1 MQTKK
6 VNFFFVILIVTAA
19 VVSLFSIKSFNFS
32 DILTNRVE
40 NLFSSTGTIDYKKTN
55 QSSKGSL
62 IDEKT
67 FSELTSS
74 NLTGEEYNFNVL
86 YYPYYS
92 LLNNNETLLYKQI
105 YANAKALNKTF
116 SVSENV
122 NIEEVDETIDAVYY
136 DHPELFWLGNDYTY
150 KYTRDNRVVEIT
162 LTFNTTIAD
171 IKEAQQ
177 KFNQEVNELLKGA
190 YNLETAYEK
199 EKYIHD
205 LLISQITYDEN
216 APNNQSAYSAIV
228 NKKTVCAGYAKAFQL
243 LLTKL
248 NIPCY
253 YVVGFAKEA
262 HAWNIVKLDGYYNVD
277 LTWDDA
283 KDQYKYFNKTDEIFN
298 RSHTRT
304 GLSQKIPSCME
315 TTYQNYEEDNDD
327 DDTYNN
333 YNNYIYNYIYKYNY
347 N

>member
-19 VVSLFSIKSFNFS
+19 VVSLFSIKSLNFS
-32 DILTNRVE
+32 DILTKRVE
-40 NLFSSTGTIDYKKTN
+40 SLFSSTGTIDYKKTN

-105 YANAKALNKTF
+105 YANAKALNKNF

-122 NIEEVDETIDAVYY
+122 NIEEVDETIDAIYY

-162 LTFNTTIAD
+162 LTFNTTIAN

-216 APNNQSAYSAIV
+216 ASNNQSAYSAIV

-283 KDQYKYFNKTDEIFN
+283 KDQYKYFNKIDEIFN

-304 GLSQKIPSCME
+304 GLSQKIPSCTE

>member
-67 FSELTSS
+67 FSELISS

-122 NIEEVDETIDAVYY
+122 NIEEVDETIDAIYY

-283 KDQYKYFNKTDEIFN
+283 KDQYKYFNKTDETFN

-304 GLSQKIPSCME
+304 GLSQKIPSCTE